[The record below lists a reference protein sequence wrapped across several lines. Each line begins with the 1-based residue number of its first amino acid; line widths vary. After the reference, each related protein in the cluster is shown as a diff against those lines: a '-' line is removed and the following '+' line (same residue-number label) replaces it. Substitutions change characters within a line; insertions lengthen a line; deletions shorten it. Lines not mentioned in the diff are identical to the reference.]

1 MVHLVRPVYHSII
14 DVFIGQ
20 SEEISYC
27 YNQFLEGS
35 PYSFRNRQL
44 QRIFGSSLKE
54 FAHRLVGCKPLY
66 KRKNVILQR
75 SQRRRSNLRSKVVG
89 LALAQ
94 AQQPFGFFKHDF
106 QGPSLGINSICFE
119 EVKLG
124 ICGYQATP
132 NTVLTSLNKEQ
143 TYFGICKKHV
153 CYDIMAAQLSTV
165 PTLFLPG
172 KMFDQGGCSIEVM
185 SKAILCLSV
194 IIPR

>member
-1 MVHLVRPVYHSII
+1 MFHLLRPVYHSII

-20 SEEISYC
+20 SEEVRHY
-27 YNQFLEGS
+27 YDQFLEDS

-54 FAHRLVGCKPLY
+54 FPHRLVGCKPLY

-75 SQRRRSNLRSKVVG
+75 RQGGRSNLRSKVVR
-89 LALAQ
+89 LTLAQ
-94 AQQPFGFFKHDF
+94 SQHPFGLFKHDF

-143 TYFGICKKHV
+143 TYFGICKNYV
-153 CYDIMAAQLSTV
+153 CHDIMAAQLSAV
-165 PTLFLPG
+165 STLF
-172 KMFDQGGCSIEVM
+172 
-185 SKAILCLSV
+185 CLVRSLV
-194 IIPR
+194 RAGAV